1 MPSIEISSTEQLMAP
16 KDGPSLVEV
25 SKSQY
30 STIFEPVINGP
41 SGSAPQTPD
50 ASPLAS
56 IDPNVNCP
64 NSSISSLAS
73 NSESTEL
80 QSMATFNANSATF
93 GTSGVSNDVFN
104 VQINQMVPVLTSP
117 NVSAVTADGPLPVLG
132 VAPAIQ
138 EQLLDAIPP
147 PSSNFPP
154 GPPPTDES
162 GIPTALPGEFP
173 LSIK

>member
-1 MPSIEISSTEQLMAP
+1 MPSIDISSTEQLMAP
-16 KDGPSLVEV
+16 KDSPSLIEV

-30 STIFEPVINGP
+30 SNIFEPVINGP

-56 IDPNVNCP
+56 IDPNVNP
-64 NSSISSLAS
+64 SISSLAS

-80 QSMATFNANSATF
+80 QSMATFDTNSATF

-173 LSIK
+173 LSIT